1 MFGLH
6 LSTPSPCRGGA
17 KAAAAVLLAEL
28 LARCGAGNKLE
39 DHGEAA
45 ACRNHGSE
53 ANACGNCDAVRHEPN
68 TP

>member
-1 MFGLH
+1 M
-6 LSTPSPCRGGA
+6 PNPYRGGA

-53 ANACGNCDAVRHEPN
+53 AKTCGNCGVVRHEPN
-68 TP
+68 AP